1 MKISI
6 IYDSATG
13 NTKKLA
19 DEISRM
25 FEEKTNIEYSDIV
38 FIGSWTDKG
47 SPTLRIQEELKKL
60 KNKKIFYFGTCGFG
74 GSEEYFNL
82 LFERVKEYIDESN
95 EILGY
100 YYCQGRMPEMVKK
113 RYETMLE
120 ENPNDEK
127 VKQSI
132 ENYEEALKH
141 PNTKDL
147 ENLRNKIKSI
157 L

>member
-6 IYDSATG
+6 IYDSDTG

-60 KNKKIFYFGTCGFG
+60 KNKKIYYFGTCGFG

-113 RYETMLE
+113 RYEKMLE

-147 ENLRNKIKSI
+147 EDLRNKIKSI

>member
-6 IYDSATG
+6 IYDSDTG

-25 FEEKTNIEYSDIV
+25 FEEKKNIEYSDIV

-113 RYETMLE
+113 RYEKMLE

-147 ENLRNKIKSI
+147 EDLRNKIKSI

>member
-1 MKISI
+1 M
-6 IYDSATG
+6 
-13 NTKKLA
+13 
-19 DEISRM
+19 
-25 FEEKTNIEYSDIV
+25 
-38 FIGSWTDKG
+38 
-47 SPTLRIQEELKKL
+47 
-60 KNKKIFYFGTCGFG
+60 
-74 GSEEYFNL
+74 

-113 RYETMLE
+113 RYEKMLE

-147 ENLRNKIKSI
+147 EDLRNKIKSI